1 MDWSE
6 NAYDICVNAR
16 ESGVWL
22 EWLEGSP
29 LWMVAKLEPAVTDDD
44 EVFMVNFT
52 IYEVQELHDD
62 GSPIFMDKDQTCRL
76 GKEAQSLEQA
86 AIHGTGFFKW
96 DGCSEFEF
104 DETHT
109 CDWAAQEALLGAI
122 TACRRVSQR
131 VFNVPRV
138 SEDQCLAAE
147 APEKTARI
155 RSGE

>member
-6 NAYDICVNAR
+6 NAYAICVNAR

-29 LWMVAKLEPAVTDDD
+29 LWMVAKLEPAVTED
-44 EVFMVNFT
+44 EEEEVYWVNFT
-52 IYEVQELHDD
+52 VYEVQGLHQD
-62 GSPIFMDKDQTCRL
+62 GSPVFVDKDRIC
-76 GKEAQSLEQA
+76 KETKYIDQA
-86 AIHGTGFFKW
+86 AIHCTGFFKW

-104 DETHT
+104 EETST
-109 CDWAAQEALLGAI
+109 CGWADQEALLGAI

-138 SEDQCLAAE
+138 TEDPCLAAE